1 LPRGELVR
9 KLIGIG
15 LVLMFVVVMAMPV
28 SYGMPAIG
36 TSKPR
41 NLTPD
46 ELEIIERLDYDYAWS
61 QLELLSSL
69 GEKTAGSEEE
79 ISAQQYVFNE
89 LSKMPLDE
97 YWWEPFRVANWDHHG
112 TTVKIVSSDGG
123 LEDIPAT
130 TYGDSPSVW
139 GSDGVDFYYH
149 GNRDNNKVLLAE
161 VVDVGYGTDADFDSV
176 GPLDGA
182 IALVHR
188 DDNTQ
193 GWPNTPAAEAAL
205 HGASAVMF
213 YGYFT
218 GADHPEGIKQD
229 SVFSSIPAI
238 SISPNSAARI
248 QELLELGPVTLEIAG
263 QVDFDPDGES
273 VNVAAVLEGTT
284 RADEY
289 VVISGHID
297 TWWDGSF
304 DDSSSIA
311 IMLETARMFSEARAS
326 GEYVNERTLVF
337 CSVGSE
343 ESGGPDGTW
352 FNWLIGSYEFVCAHP
367 GIMEGLVMELNID
380 GGSFPKT
387 GGKVWLEIS
396 CEVTAFVWSAI
407 SDLGYL
413 NVLNCYTPV
422 WTWTDAWSFAG
433 KGGGTAVEMVW
444 GAGFDPYYHTQL
456 DNIELQSEDMMAMVT
471 ELTALMAYRSVNA
484 LVVPLDFV
492 PACDWAAQNLARER
506 AIVPSL
512 REDFDKAFAA
522 LSSFESLAAAVNA
535 RAAEIEDM
543 YASAKSP
550 GKKAKVVELADELN
564 RAIID
569 ARRIFIPWSM
579 GEGGMMASWEPMLRP
594 DQHATD
600 YMAVSSAIHHLEDGQ
615 VGNAVAA
622 LEAVRSMEWGIYCSR
637 EAYLEVYGQ
646 MMYCEM
652 YWGDDFDQAQG
663 YIDIQGVYLG
673 LKSGSMSQDEAADQ
687 LSWVIDNQLKP
698 WLVEDVA
705 SLEREWTN
713 AAGPLEAVLP

>member
-1 LPRGELVR
+1 VR
-9 KLIGIG
+9 KQIGIG
-15 LVLMFVVVMAMPV
+15 LALMFVVVMAMPV

-36 TSKPR
+36 TSKPV
-41 NLTPD
+41 NLTPG
-46 ELEIIERLDYDYAWS
+46 ELEIIERLDYDHAWD
-61 QLELLSSL
+61 QLEYLSSL

-79 ISAQQYVFNE
+79 IAAQQYVYDQ
-89 LSKMPLDE
+89 LSDMPVDE
-97 YWWEPFRVANWDHHG
+97 VWWETFRVANWDHFG
-112 TTVKIVSSDGG
+112 TTVDIVLPDGKH
-123 LEDIPAT
+123 ENIEAT

-139 GSDGVDFYYH
+139 GLDDGTLYTNGNSDDGETLTA
-149 GNRDNNKVLLAE
+149 K
-161 VVDVGYGTDADFDSV
+161 VVDVGYGTAADFDRV

-193 GWPNTPAAEAAL
+193 GWPNVPASDAAF
-205 HGASAVMF
+205 HGASAVLF

-218 GADHPEGIKQD
+218 GADNPDGIKQD
-229 SVFSSIPAI
+229 SVFSPIPAI

-248 QELLELGPVTLEIAG
+248 QALLEFGSVTLEIAG

-289 VVISGHID
+289 VVICGHID

-311 IMLETARMFSEARAS
+311 IMLEMARMFSEARAS

-352 FNWLIGSYEFVCAHP
+352 FNWLIGSYEFVLAHP
-367 GIMEGLVMELNID
+367 DIMEGLVMELNID

-407 SDLGYL
+407 SDLGYR

-456 DNIELQSEDMMAMVT
+456 DNIELQSEDMMAMVM
-471 ELTALMAYRSVNA
+471 ELTALMAFRSVNA

-492 PACDWAAQNLARER
+492 PACDWAAQYLAKER
-506 AIVPSL
+506 AMVPSQ
-512 REDFDKAFAA
+512 RENVDKAIAA
-522 LSSFESLAAAVNA
+522 LSSFESLAAAVNTQ
-535 RAAEIEDM
+535 AAEIEGM

-550 GKKAKVVELADELN
+550 GQKAKAIGLADELN

-600 YMAVSSAIHHLEDGQ
+600 YKAVSTAIEHLEGGQ
-615 VGNAVAA
+615 VDNAAAA
-622 LEAVRSMEWGIYCSR
+622 LERVRTMEWGMYCSR
-637 EAYLEVYGQ
+637 EAYLELYDQ

-652 YWGDDFDQAQG
+652 YWGDDFDQAQA
-663 YIDIQGVYLG
+663 YIDIQGIYLG
-673 LKSGSMSQDEAADQ
+673 LKDGSMSQEEALNQ
-687 LSWVIDNQLKP
+687 LGWVTDNQLVP
-698 WLVEDVA
+698 WFMEDVL

-713 AAGPLEAVLP
+713 AAEPLESVLQ

>member
-1 LPRGELVR
+1 MRR
-9 KLIGIG
+9 LIGIG

-36 TSKPR
+36 TSKAR

-46 ELEIIERLDYDYAWS
+46 ELNMIERLDYDHAWD
-61 QLELLSSL
+61 QLETLSSL

-79 ISAQQYVFNE
+79 RSAQQYVYNE
-89 LSKMPLDE
+89 LSEMSLDE
-97 YWWEPFRVANWDHHG
+97 VWWETFRVANWDHHG
-112 TTVKIVSSDGG
+112 TTVKIALPEGGYEDVS
-123 LEDIPAT
+123 AT

-139 GSDGVDFYYH
+139 GYNEGVLYTFGNLNDGKTLVA
-149 GNRDNNKVLLAE
+149 K
-161 VVDVGYGTDADFDSV
+161 VVDVGYGTDAEFDSV

-193 GWPNTPAAEAAL
+193 GWPNVPASEAGL

-213 YGYFT
+213 YGYFA
-218 GADHPEGIKQD
+218 GADNPEGVKQD
-229 SVFSSIPAI
+229 SVFSPIPAI

-248 QELLELGPVTLEIAG
+248 QELLAEGDVTLEISG
-263 QVDFDPDGES
+263 QVDFHPDGES
-273 VNVAAVLEGTT
+273 VNVAGVLLGTT

-297 TWWDGSF
+297 TWWAGSF
-304 DDSSSIA
+304 DDCSSIA
-311 IMLETARMFSEARAS
+311 IVLEMARMFSEARAS

-343 ESGGPDGTW
+343 ESGGADGTW

-367 GIMEGLVMELNID
+367 DIMDGLVMELNID

-396 CEVTAFVWSAI
+396 CEVSAFVWSAI
-407 SDLGYL
+407 SDLSYL

-456 DNIELQSEDMMAMVT
+456 DDIELQSEDMMAMVL
-471 ELTALMAYRSVNA
+471 ELTALMAFRSVNA
-484 LVVPLDFV
+484 LIIPIDFL

-506 AIVPSL
+506 ALVPSL
-512 REDFDKAFAA
+512 REDFNRAFASLA
-522 LSSFESLAAAVNA
+522 GFESLAAAVNA
-535 RAAEIEDM
+535 KAAEIEDL
-543 YASAKSP
+543 YASAKNP
-550 GKKAKVVELADELN
+550 HQKAKAVKLADELN

-600 YMAVSSAIHHLEDGQ
+600 YLAVSSALHHLDGGD
-615 VGNAVAA
+615 VNSAVTA
-622 LEAVRSMEWGIYCSR
+622 LASVRTMEWGIYCSR
-637 EAYLEVYGQ
+637 EAYLDVYAQ
-646 MMYCEM
+646 MMYCEQ
-652 YWGDDFDQAQG
+652 YWGGDFDQAQA
-663 YIDIQGVYLG
+663 YVDIQGVYLG
-673 LKSGSMSQDEAADQ
+673 LKDGSMTADEAAGQ
-687 LSWVIDNQLKP
+687 LSWVIDVQLLP
-698 WLVEDVA
+698 WLAEDVQ
-705 SLEREWTN
+705 SLEREWAN
-713 AAGPLEAVLP
+713 SAEPLEAVLQ